1 MLARHHLG
9 QAERARKMAR
19 LHSARCM
26 MATIRFA
33 IFALFKLNN
42 LPIGQ
47 RLPDF
52 ASFAPWIGNEY
63 QAKKLFCII
72 HFE

>member
-9 QAERARKMAR
+9 QAERARKMAG
-19 LHSARCM
+19 LHSARCT

-52 ASFAPWIGNEY
+52 ASFAPVDRERISSEEAVLHNS
-63 QAKKLFCII
+63 F
-72 HFE
+72 